1 MGAYIGRGK
10 KIEQHKFC
18 QLMGGDSSV
27 SFLIGNGVT
36 LIVDNQ
42 QLDKCNNNLA
52 EENEALGKPR
62 NKTSET
68 LSKHSSNSSSGPLSS
83 SSSTLSSSSDVVS
96 TGDCLHFAF
105 SNLLVFFTYITA
117 KSSES

>member
-1 MGAYIGRGK
+1 M
-10 KIEQHKFC
+10 C
-18 QLMGGDSSV
+18 GDSSV
-27 SFLIGNGVT
+27 LFLLGNGVT
-36 LIVDNQ
+36 LIVDTQ

-96 TGDCLHFAF
+96 TGSFLTLLFKISLGFFPSDLYCHKIHFG
-105 SNLLVFFTYITA
+105 
-117 KSSES
+117 SSQF

>member
-1 MGAYIGRGK
+1 
-10 KIEQHKFC
+10 
-18 QLMGGDSSV
+18 MGGDSSV

-105 SNLLVFFTYITA
+105 SNLLVFFTYIAA

>member
-1 MGAYIGRGK
+1 MLL
-10 KIEQHKFC
+10 FC
-18 QLMGGDSSV
+18 L
-27 SFLIGNGVT
+27 FLLGNGVT
-36 LIVDNQ
+36 LIVDTQ

-96 TGDCLHFAF
+96 TGGFLTLLFLISSGFFSSDLYCHRIHFG
-105 SNLLVFFTYITA
+105 
-117 KSSES
+117 SSQS

>member
-1 MGAYIGRGK
+1 M
-10 KIEQHKFC
+10 C
-18 QLMGGDSSV
+18 GDASV
-27 SFLIGNGVT
+27 LFLIGNGVT
-36 LIVDNQ
+36 LIVDTQ

-96 TGDCLHFAF
+96 TGGFLFLFLHCFGFLFLICIA
-105 SNLLVFFTYITA
+105 TEYILKA
-117 KSSES
+117 RNPS

>member
-1 MGAYIGRGK
+1 M
-10 KIEQHKFC
+10 C
-18 QLMGGDSSV
+18 GDASV
-27 SFLIGNGVT
+27 LFLIGNGVT
-36 LIVDNQ
+36 LIVDTQ

-96 TGDCLHFAF
+96 TGGVLILFLHCFG
-105 SNLLVFFTYITA
+105 VFFLICIATEYILKA
-117 KSSES
+117 QNPS

>member
-1 MGAYIGRGK
+1 M
-10 KIEQHKFC
+10 C
-18 QLMGGDSSV
+18 GDASV
-27 SFLIGNGVT
+27 LFLIGNGVT
-36 LIVDNQ
+36 LIVDTQ

-96 TGDCLHFAF
+96 TGGFLILFLHCFG
-105 SNLLVFFTYITA
+105 VFFLICIATEYILKA
-117 KSSES
+117 RNPS

>member
-1 MGAYIGRGK
+1 M
-10 KIEQHKFC
+10 C
-18 QLMGGDSSV
+18 GDASV
-27 SFLIGNGVT
+27 LFLIGNGVT
-36 LIVDNQ
+36 LIVDSQ

-96 TGDCLHFAF
+96 TGGFLILIQF
-105 SNLLVFFTYITA
+105 VWFFPPDFYCHRIHLE
-117 KSSES
+117 SSES